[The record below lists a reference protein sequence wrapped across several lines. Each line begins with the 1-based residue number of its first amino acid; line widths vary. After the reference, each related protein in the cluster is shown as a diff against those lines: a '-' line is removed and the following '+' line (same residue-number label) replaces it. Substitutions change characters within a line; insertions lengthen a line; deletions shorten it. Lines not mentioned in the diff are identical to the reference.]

1 MNYINEVEKMNKN
14 SLIKYLFVI
23 LLSIFAL
30 PAFSQETNVLNKT
43 FLIFLEKEFLS
54 NQIITKK
61 NSNDNN
67 ITILDLNKS
76 EYLVSFNLMNKSIN
90 QDWFLIPTLKIVNKL
105 NNKTFAFSRSLA
117 FEKKSNVLEIETIA
131 KMLVSSSLEQMKTNG
146 IQFAISDKQFIDKK
160 EKKILISLN
169 YFNSCE
175 SDKIIEVMEK
185 EFPGF
190 IHMETEGHNSQSKA
204 QLAYYTKSTIYK
216 LKKWL
221 ALTINE
227 YGFSPDDFFIKVY
240 KSKIDINKL
249 SKLKYFYVCE

>member
-1 MNYINEVEKMNKN
+1 VEKMKKN
-14 SLIKYLFVI
+14 FLIKNLFSI
-23 LLSIFAL
+23 LLSIFAF
-30 PAFSQETNVLNKT
+30 PAFSQETNVLKKT

-76 EYLVSFNLMNKSIN
+76 EYLVSFDLLNKNIN
-90 QDWFLIPTLKIVNKL
+90 QDWFLIPTLKIGNEA
-105 NNKTFAFSRSLA
+105 NSKTYAFSRSLV

-131 KMLVSSSLEQMKTNG
+131 KMLVSSSLEQMKKNG
-146 IQFAISDKQFIDKK
+146 IQFVISDKQFVDKK
-160 EKKILISLN
+160 GKKVIVSLN

-175 SDKIIEVMEK
+175 SNKIIEVMEK

-204 QLAYYTKSTIYK
+204 QLAYYTASTIYK
-216 LKKWL
+216 IKKWL
-221 ALTINE
+221 ALTIND
-227 YGFSPDDFFIKVY
+227 YGFSPDDFFIKIF
-240 KSKIDINKL
+240 KSKIDVNKL
-249 SKLKYFYVCE
+249 NKSKYFYVCE

>member
-1 MNYINEVEKMNKN
+1 MEKMNKN
-14 SLIKYLFVI
+14 SLIKYLFAI
-23 LLSIFAL
+23 LLSIFVS
-30 PAFSQETNVLNKT
+30 PTFSQEKNVLNKT

-61 NSNDNN
+61 NSNENN

-76 EYLVSFNLMNKSIN
+76 EYLVSFDLLNKNIN
-90 QDWFLIPTLKIVNKL
+90 QGWFLIPTLKIVNKV
-105 NNKTFAFSRSLA
+105 NNKTYAFSRSIA

-131 KMLVSSSLEQMKTNG
+131 KMLVSSSLEQMKING
-146 IQFAISDKQFIDKK
+146 IKFVISDQQFVDKK
-160 EKKILISLN
+160 EKKIVISLN

-175 SDKIIEVMEK
+175 SNKIIDVMEK

-190 IHMETEGHNSQSKA
+190 IHMETEGHNTQSKTK
-204 QLAYYTKSTIYK
+204 LAYYTVSTIYK
-216 LKKWL
+216 IKKWL
-221 ALTINE
+221 GLTINE

-249 SKLKYFYVCE
+249 SKSKYFYVCE

>member
-1 MNYINEVEKMNKN
+1 MIKKFLSNC
-14 SLIKYLFVI
+14 LITILF
-23 LLSIFAL
+23 SIFVS
-30 PAFSQETNVLNKT
+30 PSFSQEINVLKKT
-43 FLIFLEKEFLS
+43 FSIFLEKEFLS
-54 NQIITKK
+54 NKIITKK
-61 NSNDNN
+61 KSNENHV
-67 ITILDLNKS
+67 TILDINES
-76 EYLVSFNLMNKSIN
+76 EYLVYFDLLNKNIN
-90 QDWFLIPTLKIVNKL
+90 QDWFLVPTLKIVNKVD
-105 NNKTFAFSRSLA
+105 NKTYAFSRSLA
-117 FEKKSNVLEIETIA
+117 FEKKSNLLEIETIA
-131 KMLVSSSLEQMKTNG
+131 KMLVSSSLEQMKMNG

-204 QLAYYTKSTIYK
+204 QLAYYTTSTIYK

-249 SKLKYFYVCE
+249 SKSKYFYVCE

>member
-1 MNYINEVEKMNKN
+1 MIKKFLSNC
-14 SLIKYLFVI
+14 LITILF
-23 LLSIFAL
+23 SIFVF
-30 PAFSQETNVLNKT
+30 PSFSQETNLLNKT

-54 NQIITKK
+54 NKIITKK
-61 NSNDNN
+61 KSNENHF
-67 ITILDLNKS
+67 TILDINES
-76 EYLVSFNLMNKSIN
+76 EYLVYFDLLNKNIN
-90 QDWFLIPTLKIVNKL
+90 QDWLLVPTLKIVNKVD
-105 NNKTFAFSRSLA
+105 NKTYAFSRSLA
-117 FEKKSNVLEIETIA
+117 FEKKSNLLEIETIA
-131 KMLVSSSLEQMKTNG
+131 KMLVSSSLEQMKMNS

-175 SDKIIEVMEK
+175 SDEIIEVMEK

-204 QLAYYTKSTIYK
+204 QLAYYTTSTIYK

>member
-1 MNYINEVEKMNKN
+1 MKKNYLIN
-14 SLIKYLFVI
+14 YLFVI
-23 LLSIFAL
+23 LLSIFVS
-30 PAFSQETNVLNKT
+30 PSFSQETNLLNKT

-54 NQIITKK
+54 NNIIAKK
-61 NSNDNN
+61 KSNENHV
-67 ITILDLNKS
+67 TILDINETEYLAYFDLLNK
-76 EYLVSFNLMNKSIN
+76 NIN
-90 QDWFLIPTLKIVNKL
+90 QDWFLVPTLKIVNKVD
-105 NNKTFAFSRSLA
+105 NKTYAFSRSLA
-117 FEKKSNVLEIETIA
+117 FEKKSNLLEIETIA
-131 KMLVSSSLEQMKTNG
+131 KMLVSSSLEQMKMNG

-204 QLAYYTKSTIYK
+204 QLAYYTTSTIYK

-227 YGFSPDDFFIKVY
+227 YGFSPNDFFVKVY
-240 KSKIDINKL
+240 KSKIDINKI
-249 SKLKYFYVCE
+249 SKSKYFYVCE